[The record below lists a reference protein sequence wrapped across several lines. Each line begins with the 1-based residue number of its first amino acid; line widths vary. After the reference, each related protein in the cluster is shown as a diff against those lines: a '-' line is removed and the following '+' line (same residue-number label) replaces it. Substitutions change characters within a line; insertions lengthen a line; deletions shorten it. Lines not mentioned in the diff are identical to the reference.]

1 MATPER
7 TFTPPTA
14 RVATFADLL
23 HARAQD
29 QPDRLAYAFL
39 ADGES
44 DELRL
49 SYAETDRRAR
59 AVAAGLR
66 AAGARPGARAM
77 IVLPPGLDYVTALFG
92 CLYAGVV
99 AVPVYPPD
107 PFQLERSLPR
117 LRAVAHDAGPGFGLT
132 SAPLLGFLDEV
143 TRLAPELGALRWLA
157 VDTVPDPAGDSDPV
171 PSAPEETAL
180 LQYTSGSTAEPR
192 GVLLTHA
199 NLLHNSGL
207 IQDFFHATPDSRG
220 LVWLPPYHDMGLIGG
235 LLQPLYGGFPVTLM
249 SPLHFLEDPLRWLR
263 AIDRFRAT
271 TSGGPNFAYDLCA
284 RKCDP
289 DQAAELDLSG
299 WRVAFNGAEPVR
311 PETLRRFAR
320 TFAASGFR
328 PDAFLPCY
336 GLAEATL
343 IVSGTGGWTGSDRPP
358 AALAPAVEVDRGA
371 LARHEVAPSGD
382 GPVVRLAACGRSAPD
397 QRIAIVDPA
406 TGTQCPPDRVG
417 EIWVSGPSVAAGYW
431 GRPEETQRVFGARLP
446 GGEGPFLRTG
456 DLGFLQDGQL
466 VVTGRLRDLIII
478 RGRNH
483 YPQDIELTAERAD
496 PVLRPGCA
504 AAFLA
509 PAEGPDHRL
518 VLVQEVRRQP
528 APVDVAGLVAR
539 IREAVARE
547 HGLRVHTVVLIPAGA
562 MPKTSSGKVQR
573 RLCRDRLLSGGLPEV
588 GRDEAAPGAG
598 EAPGTVDAAAVRA
611 AAPAERAAVLERY
624 LRGQVA
630 VTLGGHPDR
639 LDRDAPLLASG
650 LDSLAVVQLQHR
662 LEVELGTRL
671 PLPAVLVG
679 ATLADVVSALA
690 EQITAPA
697 TARTPSTASSGE
709 AAGELVA
716 PMAHGQRWMWFLQQL
731 EPTGTAHTVAVALRL
746 AGPADRLALHR
757 ALDTLVAR
765 HPVLRTT
772 FPLRDGRP
780 VQLVRPQGRAAYQ
793 EHDARRLDDAALA
806 QVLTRAAQRPFD
818 LVSGPLLRL
827 HLYQSAGGDVLLFAM
842 HHIITDFW
850 SLSILARELGAAYSA
865 YAEGREPALPPA
877 GTSYVDFVRSQQSM
891 LDDPEQADRLASYWD
906 TVVQSGV
913 PRLDLSALGRRRPDA
928 GGTRTFALRPELAD
942 RLRER
947 ANAERVTPYVL
958 LLAVFQA
965 VLHRL
970 TGQDDIVVGTNAAG
984 RTRPEFAEVIG
995 CCTNPVMV
1003 RSTAAADEPFRALLS
1018 RTRDGVIGAL
1028 EHQDYPIMV
1037 LAARHRVRR
1046 GPMFDVLFS
1055 YNRSPDPGGELAAVA
1070 LAGPTGV
1077 RCRLGPLP
1085 VERFPLPA
1093 PAGALPI
1100 ELVMTDVGGVPQGVL
1115 RYRGDVLDGPAADRL
1130 VTRFLA
1136 ALEAAVADPGAPVG
1150 GLDGSG
1156 EPDAQA
1162 APTVDRAA

>member
-1 MATPER
+1 MALTERVPASPTP
-7 TFTPPTA
+7 
-14 RVATFADLL
+14 RVETFAQLL
-23 HARAQD
+23 HTRAHD

-39 ADGES
+39 ADGETE
-44 DELRL
+44 ELRL
-49 SYAETDRRAR
+49 TYAETDRRAR
-59 AVAAGLR
+59 AVAACLR
-66 AAGARPGARAM
+66 EAGARPGARAM
-77 IVLPPGLDYVTALFG
+77 IVLPPGLDYVTAIFG

-117 LRAVAHDAGPGFGLT
+117 LRAVARDAAPEYGLT

-157 VDTVPDPAGDSDPV
+157 VDTAPDPAGDGGPV
-171 PSAPEETAL
+171 TVGRDATAL
-180 LQYTSGSTAEPR
+180 LQYTSGSTATPR
-192 GVLLTHA
+192 GVMLTHA

-249 SPLHFLEDPLRWLR
+249 SPLHFLEDPMRWLR
-263 AIDRFRAT
+263 AIDRFGAT
-271 TSGGPNFAYDLCA
+271 ASGGPNFAYDLCA

-289 DQAAELDLSG
+289 EQAARLDLSS

-311 PETLRRFAR
+311 PETLRRFAE
-320 TFAASGFR
+320 TFAASGFH

-343 IVSGTGGWTGSDRPP
+343 IVSGTGGRTGSDPAP
-358 AALAPAVEVDRGA
+358 AAAVAPAVEVDRDA
-371 LARHEVAPSGD
+371 LARHEVAPPGD
-382 GPVVRLAACGRSAPD
+382 GAAVRLTACGPGAPG
-397 QRIAIVDPA
+397 QRIAIVDPV
-406 TGTQCPPDRVG
+406 TRTRRPPDRVG

-431 GRPEETQRVFGARLP
+431 GRPEDTERVFAARLAD
-446 GGEGPFLRTG
+446 GDGPYLRTG
-456 DLGFLQDGQL
+456 DLGFLHDGQL
-466 VVTGRLRDLIII
+466 VVTGRLTDLIVI

-504 AAFLA
+504 AAFLL
-509 PAEGPDHRL
+509 PADGPDHHL

-528 APVDVAGLVAR
+528 AAIDVPGVVAR

-573 RLCRDRLLSGGLPEV
+573 RRCRDHLLAGRLPEV
-588 GRDEAAPGAG
+588 GRDVATAGSEAAA
-598 EAPGTVDAAAVRA
+598 TVDAAAVRA
-611 AAPAERAAVLERY
+611 APPRERAAVLERY

-630 VTLGGHPDR
+630 ATLGTDAVP

-662 LEVELGTRL
+662 LEAELGVRL
-671 PLPAVLVG
+671 PLPAVLSGASLAAVVDALADQVG
-679 ATLADVVSALA
+679 AAATGAAPTVTTGAAA
-690 EQITAPA
+690 EE
-697 TARTPSTASSGE
+697 R
-709 AAGELVA
+709 VA
-716 PMAHGQRWMWFLQQL
+716 PMSHSQRWMWFLHQM
-731 EPTGTAHTVAVALRL
+731 EPAGTAHTVSAALRL
-746 AGPADRLALHR
+746 SGPVDGAALRR

-780 VQLVRPQGRAAYQ
+780 VQLIRPDGRAAYQ
-793 EHDARRLDDAALA
+793 EHDARRLDDATLA
-806 QVLTRAAQRPFD
+806 QVLSRVARRPFD
-818 LVSGPLLRL
+818 LVSGPLLRVD
-827 HLYQSAGGDVLLFAM
+827 LYRSDGGDVLLLAM

-850 SLSILARELGAAYSA
+850 SLSILSRELGAAYGA
-865 YAEGREPALPPA
+865 YAEGRDPVLAPV
-877 GTSYVDFVRSQQSM
+877 GTSYTEYVRAQQSM
-891 LDDPEQADRLASYWD
+891 LDDPPRAGRLASYWD
-906 TVVQSGV
+906 TVIGDGLV
-913 PRLDLSALGRRRPDA
+913 RLALPSLGDHRA
-928 GGTRTFALRPELAD
+928 GGGGARVFSLGPALAAG
-942 RLRER
+942 LRER
-947 ANAERVTPYVL
+947 ATAERVTPYVL
-958 LLAVFQA
+958 LLAALQV
-965 VLHRL
+965 VLHGV
-970 TGQDDIVVGTNAAG
+970 TGQDDLVIGTNVAA
-984 RTRPEFAEVIG
+984 RTRPEFAEVVG
-995 CCTNPVMV
+995 FCTNPVMI
-1003 RSTAAADEPFRALLS
+1003 RSTAAAGEPFRALLA

-1037 LAARHRVRR
+1037 LAARHGIRR
-1046 GPMFDVLFS
+1046 GSMFDVLFS
-1055 YNRSPDPGGELAAVA
+1055 YDRSPFPGEDLAALA
-1070 LAGPTGV
+1070 LAGPAGAA
-1077 RCRLGPLP
+1077 CRLGALR

-1100 ELVMTDVGGVPQGVL
+1100 ELVMAEVGGVPHGVL

-1130 VTRFLA
+1130 VSRFLA
-1136 ALEAAVADPGAPVG
+1136 TLEAVVADAGTPIGTLTG
-1150 GLDGSG
+1150 D
-1156 EPDAQA
+1156 PDQA
-1162 APTVDRAA
+1162 GQKVESAA